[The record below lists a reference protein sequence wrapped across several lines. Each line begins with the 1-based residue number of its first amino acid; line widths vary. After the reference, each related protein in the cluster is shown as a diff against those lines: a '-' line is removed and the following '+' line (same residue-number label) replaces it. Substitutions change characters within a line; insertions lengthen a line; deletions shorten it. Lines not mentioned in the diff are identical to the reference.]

1 MRSDD
6 VRYHRASQT
15 ETIQVHVVYMSI
27 LICLPEHAEQRKL
40 EHEVTRQ
47 VESLPGNMRQQ
58 TWHRVKA
65 RLAMSH

>member
-15 ETIQVHVVYMSI
+15 ETIHVHVVYMSI

-40 EHEVTRQ
+40 EQEITRQ
-47 VESLPGNMRQQ
+47 VESLP
-58 TWHRVKA
+58 A
-65 RLAMSH
+65 